1 MYSKKRKEDMT
12 FISSNKKTRYGCNFC
27 SKTFASTDGVS
38 KHCRKR
44 HIVDSDYQESYEK
57 GKIKTFCYPIEI
69 DKEYEDVQDNNS
81 GMNNLLCASS
91 LYCHEV
97 LSFTDDNNL
106 TSLNKTLPKIIDL
119 KDLNQISPDYLDDN
133 KIQMILSNLDNY
145 VPKEVY
151 SSDSSSSLIS
161 NQVKMDNHMETI
173 NVISQ
178 NCNYFQSPNQN
189 IGTEGNELNQKLQEV
204 LIQKMIN
211 SIDYQQYLNMFKY
224 NPIFLQNY
232 YQLINNF
239 GLITPNE
246 VKVKDG
252 KEIIEEFYQII

>member
-57 GKIKTFCYPIEI
+57 GKIKTFCYPIKI

-97 LSFTDDNNL
+97 LSFTDD
-106 TSLNKTLPKIIDL
+106 KTVPKIINL
-119 KDLNQISPDYLDDN
+119 KDLNQTSANYLNDN

-161 NQVKMDNHMETI
+161 NQVEMDNHMKII

-178 NCNYFQSPNQN
+178 YCNYFQYPNRD
-189 IGTEGNELNQKLQEV
+189 IVEEENEMNKQLQEV